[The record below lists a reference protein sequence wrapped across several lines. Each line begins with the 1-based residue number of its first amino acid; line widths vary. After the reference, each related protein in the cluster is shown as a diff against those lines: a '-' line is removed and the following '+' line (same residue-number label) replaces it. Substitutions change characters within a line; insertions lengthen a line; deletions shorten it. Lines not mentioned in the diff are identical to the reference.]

1 MSISY
6 QDKLD
11 YFSLIIMSSYGIMFA
26 ILSNID
32 ELYDFNKEYYWLK
45 GIIAIVFGLIFYIFI
60 GFRHL

>member
-1 MSISY
+1 
-6 QDKLD
+6 
-11 YFSLIIMSSYGIMFA
+11 MSSYGIMFA

>member
-1 MSISY
+1 MSTSY
-6 QDKLD
+6 QDKWD